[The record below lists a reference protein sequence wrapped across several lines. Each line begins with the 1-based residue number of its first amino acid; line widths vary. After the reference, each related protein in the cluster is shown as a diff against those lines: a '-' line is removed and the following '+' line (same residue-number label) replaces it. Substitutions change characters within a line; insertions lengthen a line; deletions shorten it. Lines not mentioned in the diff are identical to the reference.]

1 MFSLHQL
8 RATRRCSE
16 AGGCESWEASLLS
29 WWLVGNSGSVSLLK
43 LCRLSKVTCSH
54 SVPDEAAAGSLP
66 LVSVSLFTPLT
77 PAEMAPYMKR
87 LSRGQTVEGKCK
99 NIGQMQL
106 HASPVPQLPAT
117 RLFPVYFGSLQ
128 QIGCG
133 FVLDGLVRNFLGEV
147 CTVPAGCNCSC
158 AAGGSYLAENSTHI
172 SNSSSV
178 DTGGE
183 RDSTSTV
190 SKVLRCPCGHH
201 TLILVDPGVSLGDFC
216 ILVSGCLGSAA
227 VCGTGSFLVACQMLH
242 RLSGFKCKPYG

>member
-99 NIGQMQL
+99 NIGQMQP

-133 FVLDGLVRNFLGEV
+133 FVLDGLVRNFLWFLTESSYD
-147 CTVPAGCNCSC
+147 TVV
-158 AAGGSYLAENSTHI
+158 T
-172 SNSSSV
+172 
-178 DTGGE
+178 
-183 RDSTSTV
+183 
-190 SKVLRCPCGHH
+190 
-201 TLILVDPGVSLGDFC
+201 
-216 ILVSGCLGSAA
+216 
-227 VCGTGSFLVACQMLH
+227 
-242 RLSGFKCKPYG
+242 